1 MISTHINSHGNSQD
15 VKDNLLK
22 NVKIQVKKLMEEAVI
37 RGYVHEDSETIAK
50 LCSSV
55 EAVLLYGI
63 RRSIFTWIEEE
74 STYVL
79 CQKISKY
86 CPEAQQTLNRMDYY
100 KQAILKKRNDPD
112 MMKRNT
118 SPLRNKTSSN
128 SLISSDKSSSSSS
141 TLNFTFWSNDKRNN
155 FQSNILLNGRPDTAF
170 QNFWI
175 RVALY
180 EKVLDRIIRYLAD
193 NTLQYYEPCSVIA
206 DPCDGQL
213 ISDLL
218 RGPCTIEYSHS
229 RTTDHLFTD
238 PPVSELIQRRGIYSG
253 LMSRQLI
260 YVPPISQPLS
270 NEQTIEHETNS
281 NLLNS
286 TDNKTNSISQLN
298 SLKDKSSKA
307 EFNEKQDQ
315 NGCLNDNDQDKDEKI
330 QGVSIPT
337 ITMTPNIKEE
347 DEEEEEEEKYSDVDK
362 DINAGNVNHH
372 PSIPIDSIIN
382 NNRKLLN
389 NRKVDK
395 PINNLNTQGNWMVK
409 RGSSPLINVTDLST
423 NRTTT
428 RTGSCAILPHI
439 NEFNSMKSN
448 RTLKCNKDIALA
460 AKEHVESM
468 HQSLRTRLLYGKNN
482 VLMQP
487 ANSSNP
493 IPGYLSLIDSDS
505 GKLIVLKWTPNSAV
519 TSPQST
525 SVLSSNQN
533 SQELSFPTDPMLD
546 SRLDLDD
553 LTDKETFW
561 GYAIKIKMTDVVYAH
576 FHESGDQYT
585 LTLIRNDGIQLA
597 PFHFYAQSHVV
608 AFLNCL
614 EQGLKQRGGYLTP
627 SSEMETLPSATSSFS
642 MKSYRP
648 SMPFIFGSRAS
659 LLPTTT
665 TTPSF
670 STSSSVFNKPSKS
683 APSMPSL
690 TGSGIKQRIYMNI
703 LKAFNQ
709 TDDIDNEEEFQKA
722 SLTPSTS
729 VLEEKSP
736 IQHVYH
742 IVSAVTHNHTVITP
756 KFKKLPKGIENIKI
770 SSISSKKFSLED
782 ISEETNNES
791 NDNIVQSKI
800 QLLTTDEVICNKLRN
815 KILSHM
821 FHKWYNHFNK
831 LRIVRKKLA
840 DLVSPK
846 FLTVDSP
853 TNAEEG
859 VSVEFWNQ
867 LMTRSIPEITFSE
880 FCRHVY
886 FGSCDPTIRNEVW
899 PYLLGLYPW
908 NSTIEQVNEVN
919 IQQKEM
925 YTDALNTWNRLVQHL
940 KHDVRYASFI
950 AHASPK
956 NDVKECLDE
965 STITP
970 SDELHMNSIQDSNDL
985 RNDNDAVSIQQEN
998 NITNSIPLIDIHS
1011 YEEPTP
1017 DLLNETSNSNVVNHS
1032 SNSSLLTSETVQ
1044 HECEFSS
1051 NTLEVFADNLYRIDK
1066 DVTRCDRNHSF
1077 FMTLKR
1083 ESQSSLHNNTELS
1096 SNLIKLR
1103 NIISTWVWLHLDT
1116 GYIQGMCDLLA
1127 PILIVI
1133 QDEII
1138 SFACFNCLMKWM
1150 LPNFPLLKHLSSSQS
1165 PSSTKLSPS
1174 ETRLLLTA
1182 PKSLTSDIE
1191 KTSNNT
1197 DNAVTRTTLLQ
1208 LAVKAARRR
1217 TTTTATT
1224 AHSKEITV
1232 ENSHSRQFL
1241 GDTTTSDV
1249 LRYTN
1254 KLVETSQLHKLTN
1267 TNDTV
1272 EEQMIHNENPSIITS
1287 PYDRIVL
1294 NSYGLPMSCMD
1305 IRFSFLQSLIEIF
1318 DPEMNQHLMKKVPE
1332 GQLFFSY
1339 RWLLLD
1345 FKRELQYDDIFP
1357 VWETIW
1363 ASRQL
1368 VTYDFGIFFALAL
1381 LEYYR
1386 DIVIYYNMDITEII
1400 RFYNEL
1406 TEQHDCATLLELA
1419 RSFVFQ
1425 LQHLMV
1431 DQ

>member
-1 MISTHINSHGNSQD
+1 MNSTNLNNHGNSQD

-79 CQKISKY
+79 CQKISKH

-100 KQAILKKRNDPD
+100 KQVILKKRNDPD
-112 MMKRNT
+112 MKRNT
-118 SPLRNKTSSN
+118 SP
-128 SLISSDKSSSSSS
+128 
-141 TLNFTFWSNDKRNN
+141 
-155 FQSNILLNGRPDTAF
+155 RPDTAF

-193 NTLQYYEPCSVIA
+193 NTLNYYEPCSVIA

-253 LMSRQLI
+253 LMSRQLV

-270 NEQTIEHETNS
+270 NEQTTEHETNS
-281 NLLNS
+281 DLFNS
-286 TDNKTNSISQLN
+286 IDSKTDSISQMN
-298 SLKDKSSKA
+298 SLKLNSSKA
-307 EFNEKQDQ
+307 EFNEKQNQ
-315 NGCLNDNDQDKDEKI
+315 NGCLNNNNHDKDEKI
-330 QGVSIPT
+330 QSIPIPT
-337 ITMTPNIKEE
+337 ITMTPVV
-347 DEEEEEEEKYSDVDK
+347 EEEEEEEYSDVDK
-362 DINAGNVNHH
+362 GVNAENHH

-382 NNRKLLN
+382 NNRKLLS

-395 PINNLNTQGNWMVK
+395 PIGNLNTQGNRMIK
-409 RGSSPLINVTDLST
+409 RGSSPLINVSDIST

-428 RTGSCAILPHI
+428 RTGSCAILPQI

-448 RTLKCNKDIALA
+448 RTLKSNKDIALA
-460 AKEHVESM
+460 AKEH
-468 HQSLRTRLLYGKNN
+468 
-482 VLMQP
+482 

-493 IPGYLSLIDSDS
+493 IPGYLSLIDSES

-525 SVLSSNQN
+525 SAPSSNQN
-533 SQELSFPTDPMLD
+533 SQDLNFPTDPMLD

-553 LTDKETFW
+553 LADKETFW
-561 GYAIKIKMTDVVYAH
+561 GYAIKIKMADVVYAH

-627 SSEMETLPSATSSFS
+627 SSDMETLPSATSSFS

-648 SMPFIFGSRAS
+648 SMPFIFGSRMS
-659 LLPTTT
+659 LIPTTT
-665 TTPSF
+665 TTPVS
-670 STSSSVFNKPSKS
+670 SSSSVFNKPSKS

-703 LKAFNQ
+703 RKAFNP
-709 TDDIDNEEEFQKA
+709 TDDIDNDEESQKMTL
-722 SLTPSTS
+722 SPSTN
-729 VLEEKSP
+729 VPEEKSP

-742 IVSAVTHNHTVITP
+742 IVSTVTPNHTTIH
-756 KFKKLPKGIENIKI
+756 L
-770 SSISSKKFSLED
+770 SS
-782 ISEETNNES
+782 TV
-791 NDNIVQSKI
+791 NDV
-800 QLLTTDEVICNKLRN
+800 CNKLRN
-815 KILSHM
+815 KILSHI

-859 VSVEFWNQ
+859 Q
-867 LMTRSIPEITFSE
+867 ITFSE

-919 IQQKEM
+919 IQQKEI
-925 YTDALNTWNRLVQHL
+925 YTVAFNTWNRLVQHL

-950 AHASPK
+950 AHAPPK

-965 STITP
+965 SMITP
-970 SDELHMNSIQDSNDL
+970 SDELQMNSIQDSNDL
-985 RNDNDAVSIQQEN
+985 RNSNDAVSIQQEN
-998 NITNSIPLIDIHS
+998 NITNNVPLIDIQS
-1011 YEEPTP
+1011 DEEPTSEF
-1017 DLLNETSNSNVVNHS
+1017 LNETSNSKMLNHS
-1032 SNSSLLTSETVQ
+1032 SNSSLSTSNTVQ
-1044 HECEFSS
+1044 HECEFSP
-1051 NTLEVFADNLYRIDK
+1051 TILEVFADNLYRIDK
-1066 DVTRCDRNHSF
+1066 DVTRCDRNHAF
-1077 FMTLKR
+1077 FMTSKR
-1083 ESQSSLHNNTELS
+1083 ESQSSLHNITELS

-1103 NIISTWVWLHLDT
+1103 NIISTWVWLHLDI

-1133 QDEII
+1133 QDEIT

-1150 LPNFPLLKHLSSSQS
+1150 LPNFPLLKHSSSSLS

-1174 ETRLLLTA
+1174 ETPLLLT
-1182 PKSLTSDIE
+1182 PPISLTSDME
-1191 KTSNNT
+1191 KTSNNS
-1197 DNAVTRTTLLQ
+1197 DNNVTRTTLLQ

-1232 ENSHSRQFL
+1232 ENNHSRPFP
-1241 GDTTTSDV
+1241 GDTTTSNGP
-1249 LRYTN
+1249 RCTN
-1254 KLVETSQLHKLTN
+1254 KLKETSLLHKLTDTIDTIEEH
-1267 TNDTV
+1267 TN
-1272 EEQMIHNENPSIITS
+1272 HSENSSIITS
-1287 PYDRIVL
+1287 PYDRIVM

-1363 ASRQL
+1363 ASRRL

-1386 DIVIYYNMDITEII
+1386 DIVIYYNMDVTEII

-1406 TEQHDCATLLELA
+1406 TEQHDCVTLLELA

-1431 DQ
+1431 DR

>member
-1 MISTHINSHGNSQD
+1 
-15 VKDNLLK
+15 
-22 NVKIQVKKLMEEAVI
+22 
-37 RGYVHEDSETIAK
+37 
-50 LCSSV
+50 SV

-79 CQKISKY
+79 CQKISKH

-100 KQAILKKRNDPD
+100 KQVILKKRNDPD
-112 MMKRNT
+112 MKRNT

-128 SLISSDKSSSSSS
+128 SLISIDKSSSLSS
-141 TLNFTFWSNDKRNN
+141 LNFAFWSNDKRNN
-155 FQSNILLNGRPDTAF
+155 FQSNILHNGRPDTAF

-193 NTLQYYEPCSVIA
+193 NTLNYYEPCSVIA

-253 LMSRQLI
+253 LMSRQLV

-270 NEQTIEHETNS
+270 NEQTTEHETNS
-281 NLLNS
+281 DLF
-286 TDNKTNSISQLN
+286 NSIDSKTDFISQMN
-298 SLKDKSSKA
+298 SVKQNSSKA
-307 EFNEKQDQ
+307 EFNEKQNQ
-315 NGCLNDNDQDKDEKI
+315 NGCLNNNNHDKDEKI
-330 QGVSIPT
+330 QSIPIPT
-337 ITMTPNIKEE
+337 ITMTPVV
-347 DEEEEEEEKYSDVDK
+347 EEEEEEEEYSDADK
-362 DINAGNVNHH
+362 GVNAENHH

-382 NNRKLLN
+382 NNRKLLS

-395 PINNLNTQGNWMVK
+395 PIGNLNTQGNRMIK
-409 RGSSPLINVTDLST
+409 RGSSPLINVSDIST

-428 RTGSCAILPHI
+428 RTGSCAILPQI

-448 RTLKCNKDIALA
+448 RTLKSNKDIALA

-493 IPGYLSLIDSDS
+493 IPGYLSLIDSES

-525 SVLSSNQN
+525 SAPSSNQN
-533 SQELSFPTDPMLD
+533 SQDLNFPTDPMLD

-553 LTDKETFW
+553 LADKETFW
-561 GYAIKIKMTDVVYAH
+561 GYAIKIKMADVVYAH

-627 SSEMETLPSATSSFS
+627 SSDMETLPSAASSFS

-648 SMPFIFGSRAS
+648 SMPFIFGSRMS
-659 LLPTTT
+659 LIPTTT
-665 TTPSF
+665 TTPF

-690 TGSGIKQRIYMNI
+690 TGSGIKQRIYLNI
-703 LKAFNQ
+703 RKAFNP
-709 TDDIDNEEEFQKA
+709 TDDIDNDDESQK
-722 SLTPSTS
+722 STLSPSTN
-729 VLEEKSP
+729 VPEEKSP

-742 IVSAVTHNHTVITP
+742 IVSTVTPNHTTILP
-756 KFKKLPKGIENIKI
+756 KFKNLPKGIENIKI
-770 SSISSKKFSLED
+770 SSISSKNFTLEG
-782 ISEETNNES
+782 ISEETYHES
-791 NDNIVQSKI
+791 NGIIIQSKI
-800 QLLTTDEVICNKLRN
+800 HLSSTVNDVCNKLRN
-815 KILSHM
+815 KILSHI

-867 LMTRSIPEITFSE
+867 LMTHSIPQITFSE

-919 IQQKEM
+919 IQQKEI
-925 YTDALNTWNRLVQHL
+925 YTVAFNTWNRLVQHL

-950 AHASPK
+950 AHAPPK

-965 STITP
+965 SMITP
-970 SDELHMNSIQDSNDL
+970 SDELQMNSIQDSNDL
-985 RNDNDAVSIQQEN
+985 RNSNDAVSIQQEN
-998 NITNSIPLIDIHS
+998 NITNNVPLIDIQS
-1011 YEEPTP
+1011 DEEPTSEF
-1017 DLLNETSNSNVVNHS
+1017 LNETSNSKMLNHS
-1032 SNSSLLTSETVQ
+1032 SNSSLSTSNTVQ
-1044 HECEFSS
+1044 HECEFSP
-1051 NTLEVFADNLYRIDK
+1051 NILEVFADNLYRIDK
-1066 DVTRCDRNHSF
+1066 DVTRCDRNHTF
-1077 FMTLKR
+1077 FMTSKR
-1083 ESQSSLHNNTELS
+1083 ESQSSLHNITELS

-1103 NIISTWVWLHLDT
+1103 NIISTWVWLHLDI

-1133 QDEII
+1133 QDEIT

-1150 LPNFPLLKHLSSSQS
+1150 LPNFPLLKHSSSSLS

-1174 ETRLLLTA
+1174 ETPLLLT
-1182 PKSLTSDIE
+1182 PPISLTSDME
-1191 KTSNNT
+1191 KTSNNS
-1197 DNAVTRTTLLQ
+1197 DNNVTRTTLLQ

-1224 AHSKEITV
+1224 AHNKEITV
-1232 ENSHSRQFL
+1232 ENNHSRPFP
-1241 GDTTTSDV
+1241 GDTTTSNGP
-1249 LRYTN
+1249 RCTN
-1254 KLVETSQLHKLTN
+1254 KLKETSLLHKLT
-1267 TNDTV
+1267 DTIDTI
-1272 EEQMIHNENPSIITS
+1272 EEQTNHNENSSIITS
-1287 PYDRIVL
+1287 PYDRI
-1294 NSYGLPMSCMD
+1294 
-1305 IRFSFLQSLIEIF
+1305 IF

-1363 ASRQL
+1363 ASRRL

-1386 DIVIYYNMDITEII
+1386 DIVIYYNMDVTEII

-1406 TEQHDCATLLELA
+1406 TEQHDCVTLLELA

-1431 DQ
+1431 DR